1 MIFVYLPCCNNDL
14 VQRHGLKK
22 RIFFT
27 GVTSIHGYPVF
38 NAFLNEPECEVYGIR
53 PPKVHEP
60 GGANIISCCITNRDM
75 LYHIRKSFQ
84 PTHVIH
90 CAGVCDLDVC
100 EERPHWAHAMNT
112 DGASAIAEVFNGA
125 ARLIYLSADLVFSG
139 NTPPDRGYNECCIPD
154 PVSVAGKT
162 IAAAEKII
170 EQCDNACI
178 VRLGLPIGTSVT
190 GTKGAIDFIENRFR
204 RNLPVTLF
212 HDEFRSCIQ
221 CSDIVKSIMTIT
233 NLDIRGY
240 WHLGGPVKYSL
251 YSIGKYVLDKN
262 KYPATLLKGIMRKDE
277 WNGPPRMGDVSLD
290 SSKLI
295 SLLGYAFQDGLLIP
309 LN

>member
-1 MIFVYLPCCNNDL
+1 M
-14 VQRHGLKK
+14 KK

-27 GVTSIHGYPVF
+27 GVTSIHGYPVYC
-38 NAFLNEPECEVYGIR
+38 AFLNEPDCEVFGIR
-53 PPKVHEP
+53 PPKVREP
-60 GGANIISCCITNRDM
+60 GGANVISCCITNRDM
-75 LYHIRKSFQ
+75 LYHIRKTFQ

-100 EERPHWAHAMNT
+100 EERPHWAQAMNT
-112 DGASAIAEVFNGA
+112 DGANAVTEVFNDT
-125 ARLIYLSADLVFSG
+125 ARIIYLSADLVFSG
-139 NTPPDRGYNECCIPD
+139 NTPPDKGYNECCIPD

-178 VRLGLPIGTSVT
+178 VRLGLPIGISVT
-190 GTKGAIDFIENRFR
+190 GTKGAIDFVESRFK

-212 HDEFRSCIQ
+212 LDEFRSCIQ
-221 CSDIVKSIMTIT
+221 FSDIVKSVMAII
-233 NLDIRGY
+233 NIDIRGY

-251 YSIGKYVLDKN
+251 YSIGKYVLDK
-262 KYPATLLKGIMRKDE
+262 KGYPGSLLRGIMRKDE
-277 WNGPPRMGDVSLD
+277 QNGPPRMGDVSLD
-290 SSKLI
+290 SSKLG
-295 SLLGYAFQDGLLIP
+295 SLLGFSFLDGLSVP

>member
-1 MIFVYLPCCNNDL
+1 M
-14 VQRHGLKK
+14 VQRYGVNK

-38 NAFLNEPECEVYGIR
+38 KAFLNDPESEVYGIR
-53 PPKVHEP
+53 PPKVLEP
-60 GGANIISCCITNRDM
+60 GGTNIISCCITNRDM
-75 LYHIRKSFQ
+75 LYHIRKTFQ

-112 DGASAIAEVFNGA
+112 DGASAIAEVFNDT
-125 ARLIYLSADLVFSG
+125 RIIYLSADLVFSG
-139 NTPPDRGYNECCIPD
+139 KAPPENGYNERCIPD

-178 VRLGLPIGTSVT
+178 LRLGLPIGTSVT
-190 GTKGAIDFIENRFR
+190 GTKGAIDFVEGRFK

-221 CSDIVKSIMTIT
+221 CYDIVKSLMAII
-233 NLDIRGY
+233 NLDICGY

-262 KYPATLLKGIMRKDE
+262 RYPANLLKGILRKDE
-277 WNGPPRMGDVSLD
+277 LNGPPRMGDVSLN

-295 SLLGYAFQDGLLIP
+295 SLLGFALQDGLSIA
-309 LN
+309 

>member
-1 MIFVYLPCCNNDL
+1 V
-14 VQRHGLKK
+14 KK

-27 GVTSIHGYPVF
+27 GITSIHGYPVF
-38 NAFLNEPECEVYGIR
+38 NAFLNDPECEVYGIR

-60 GGANIISCCITNRDM
+60 SGTKIISCCITNRDM
-75 LYHIRKSFQ
+75 LHHIRKTFR

-112 DGASAIAEVFNGA
+112 DGASAIAEVFHGVA
-125 ARLIYLSADLVFSG
+125 KIIYLSADLVFSG
-139 NTPPDRGYNECCIPD
+139 NTPPDSGYNEECIPD

-170 EQCDNACI
+170 ELCDRACI
-178 VRLGLPIGTSVT
+178 LRLGLPIGTSVT
-190 GTKGAIDFIENRFR
+190 GTKGAIDFIESRFK

-212 HDEFRSCIQ
+212 HDEYRSCIQ
-221 CSDIVKSIMTIT
+221 CSDIVKAVKVTIE
-233 NLDIRGY
+233 LDICGY

-251 YSIGKYVLDKN
+251 FSIGKYVIDKN
-262 KYPATLLKGIMRKDE
+262 KYPEKLLKGILRKNE
-277 WNGPPRMGDVSLD
+277 LNGPPRMGDVSLD
-290 SSKLI
+290 SSRLI
-295 SLLGYAFQDGLLIP
+295 SMLGFALQDGLITT
-309 LN
+309 

>member
-1 MIFVYLPCCNNDL
+1 
-14 VQRHGLKK
+14 LKK

-27 GVTSIHGYPVF
+27 GITSIHGYPVF
-38 NAFLNEPECEVYGIR
+38 NTFLNDPECEVYGIR

-60 GGANIISCCITNRDM
+60 SGVKITSCCITNRDM
-75 LYHIRKSFQ
+75 LHHIRKTFQ

-112 DGASAIAEVFNGA
+112 DGARAIAEVFNGVA
-125 ARLIYLSADLVFSG
+125 KIIYLSADLVFSG
-139 NTPPDRGYNECCIPD
+139 NAPPDCGYNEECIPD

-170 EQCDNACI
+170 ELCDSASI
-178 VRLGLPIGTSVT
+178 LRLGLPIGTSVT
-190 GTKGAIDFIENRFR
+190 GTKGAIDFIESRFK

-221 CSDIVKSIMTIT
+221 CSDIVKAVKVIT
-233 NLDIRGY
+233 NLDICGY

-251 YSIGKYVLDKN
+251 FSIGKYVLDKN
-262 KYPATLLKGIMRKDE
+262 KYPENLLKGILRKDE
-277 WNGPPRMGDVSLD
+277 LIGPPRMGDVSLD
-290 SSKLI
+290 SSRLI
-295 SLLGYAFQDGLLIP
+295 SMLGFALQDGLS
-309 LN
+309 NT